1 MIRVSL
7 RMIPPKETRQ
17 QVLSALKAVV
27 EPTRAGT
34 GCLRCNLYEEIS
46 DERAFVLVQ
55 EWACREELDNY
66 LRSRKFLRILGLLE
80 SSREEPDVRFDV
92 IEKSF
97 GMELVFAARGP
108 GQESNSG

>member
-17 QVLSALKAVV
+17 QVLCALKAVV

-46 DERAFVLVQ
+46 EESALVLVQ

-92 IEKSF
+92 IEKSL
-97 GMELVFAARGP
+97 GMELIFAARGP
-108 GQESNSG
+108 DK